1 MLSQLLLVQ
10 LMSDGVFRAD
20 MAVAKFVRRRGVTLS
35 LKYLSN
41 EGEVAVYMAMV
52 VSMRKSN
59 MTWSSALVIPAGPK
73 IDVVMAERSVWLV
86 PILSLRYS
94 SMFCLRCLLQLS
106 ADDCGKLARIACFI
120 AISSSV
126 PKMGCDG
133 VP

>member
-1 MLSQLLLVQ
+1 MY
-10 LMSDGVFRAD
+10 
-20 MAVAKFVRRRGVTLS
+20 MAMVV
-35 LKYLSN
+35 
-41 EGEVAVYMAMV
+41 VYMAMV

-120 AISSSV
+120 AISWVVTVSLEVALIDAKRS
-126 PKMGCDG
+126 
-133 VP
+133 